1 MTEKIFNYKDKPDT
15 VPAQAFTLKTS
26 DNLMLHAQKWL
37 PDGEAKAVIL
47 IVHGIAEHIGRY
59 DHVAQVFVE
68 AGFAVYGCD
77 HRAHGKSDG
86 EPRTYITPFTQTVD
100 DLALVVTHIR
110 EENPTKKLFIYGHSM
125 GSLISNLYVLK
136 HQDQFAG
143 WISSGSPLTSDTTA
157 STLTIQFLTALSR
170 IFPTLALVK
179 LPPTDLSH
187 DENIVQAYINDPL
200 VNTKPTRIG
209 MAREIIEQSKL
220 VISQL
225 HTLHLPILLL
235 HGSDD
240 KICPMSASKLIYEKA
255 GSPDKTLK
263 IYEDLYH
270 EIHNETLYGRIM
282 SDIIEWIMGRV

>member
-15 VPAQAFTLKTS
+15 VSAQTFTLKTK
-26 DNLMLHAQKWL
+26 DNITLHAQKWL
-37 PDGEAKAVIL
+37 PNGESKAMII

-68 AGFAVYGCD
+68 AGFAVYGHD
-77 HRAHGKSDG
+77 HRTHGKSEG
-86 EPRTYITPFTQTVD
+86 EPRSYITPFTQAVD
-100 DLALVVTHIR
+100 DLGLMVAHIR
-110 EENPTKKLFIYGHSM
+110 QENPTQKLFMYGHSM
-125 GSLISNLYVLK
+125 GSLISNLYILK

-143 WISSGSPLTSDTTA
+143 WISSGSPLTSDTTT

-200 VNTKPTRIG
+200 VNTQPTRIG
-209 MAREIIEQSKL
+209 MAREIIEQTKL

-225 HTLHLPILLL
+225 NTLRLPILLL

-240 KICPMSASKLIYEKA
+240 KICPVSASKLIYEKA
-255 GSPDKTLK
+255 QHDDGH
-263 IYEDLYH
+263 EYH
-270 EIHNETLYGRIM
+270 T
-282 SDIIEWIMGRV
+282 